1 MVVKQFL
8 FMRFHVL
15 PILSMLYT
23 INSSR
28 IRCIEVAGRFEL
40 AVVKLSVSFI
50 LVVLTIAHWIH

>member
-15 PILSMLYT
+15 PILSMYT